1 MSDTLFDAAEKAG
14 KLISFALLPR
24 VLPSDNADYLELI
37 REFAADVSA
46 VQILERIVSG
56 LGLRVLE
63 LNTRAGLVIGT
74 SSDSPFELH
83 RDDYHARMSASD
95 RIVQGVIH
103 LAVAAW
109 CFPRAEDL
117 GEADDVLPAKLSV
130 EALVEYIYG
139 ICEELKAREEK
150 NIALPSAELRMG
162 WQHVLALG
170 KYSDSADGRSSFVTV
185 AGKVRY
191 ALNFLTRHGLLKR
204 EATSGRETWLAR
216 PAFRIHV
223 RELASHEA
231 FSIISNAA
239 QEASV
244 NG

>member
-1 MSDTLFDAAEKAG
+1 MSDSLFDAAEKAG
-14 KLISFALLPR
+14 KLISFALQPRTLPT
-24 VLPSDNADYLELI
+24 DNADYLELI
-37 REFAADVSA
+37 REFTADVSA
-46 VQILERIVSG
+46 IQMLERIAGG

-63 LNTRAGLVIGT
+63 LNTRAGLVLGT
-74 SSDSPFELH
+74 SNESPFELH

-95 RIVQGVIH
+95 RILQGLIH
-103 LAVAAW
+103 LAIAAW

-117 GEADDVLPAKLSV
+117 GEADDVLPAKLSID
-130 EALVEYIYG
+130 ALVEYVYG
-139 ICEELKAREEK
+139 LCEELKAREEK
-150 NIALPSAELRMG
+150 NIALPSAELRMA

-204 EATSGRETWLAR
+204 EAATGRETWLAR
-216 PAFRIHV
+216 PAFRVHV

-239 QEASV
+239 QEGSL

>member
-1 MSDTLFDAAEKAG
+1 MSDGILDSAEKAG
-14 KLISFALLPR
+14 RLVRFALRPKLLPA
-24 VLPSDNADYLELI
+24 DDADYLEAV
-37 REFAADVSA
+37 RDFMADASA
-46 VQILERIVSG
+46 MQLLERIVGG

-63 LNTRAGLVIGT
+63 LNIRAGLVLGT
-74 SSDSPFELH
+74 SIDSPFEIH

-95 RIVQGVIH
+95 RIVQGIIH

-117 GEADDVLPAKLSV
+117 GETDDVIPARLAV
-130 EALVEYIYG
+130 DGLVEYIHG
-139 ICEELKAREEK
+139 LCEELKAREEK
-150 NIALPSAELRMG
+150 NTALPSAELRMA

-170 KYSDSADGRSSFVTV
+170 KYADSADGRASFATL

-204 EATSGRETWLAR
+204 EGSAGRESWLAR
-216 PAFRIHV
+216 PAFRIQV
-223 RELASHEA
+223 RELAGHEA
-231 FSIISNAA
+231 FAIISNAA
-239 QEASV
+239 QDAS